1 MDATLSP
8 SRARGSRVVNPP
20 VPSEPF
26 TRGSLYLGPLFEAHG
41 FRVVA
46 RDYDE
51 GIESSASAEYALGDV
66 RLRLAWDGTERVLW
80 IEAARQSGGAVTS
93 RWTDIEWSV
102 AGQRLAVD
110 PDLSDARLE
119 TLAHALVAF
128 LARGRSHPVS
138 SQEP

>member
-1 MDATLSP
+1 MDASLPARRTR
-8 SRARGSRVVNPP
+8 SRIIVSTH

-41 FRVVA
+41 FRIVA

-51 GIESSASAEYALGDV
+51 GIEASASAEYALGDV

-93 RWTDIEWSV
+93 RWTDIEWVV
-102 AGQRLAVD
+102 AGERL
-110 PDLSDARLE
+110 PPETELTDARLQA
-119 TLAHALVAF
+119 LAEALVAF
-128 LARGRSHPVS
+128 LARGAAAPPSAPV
-138 SQEP
+138 E

>member
-1 MDATLSP
+1 VSTH
-8 SRARGSRVVNPP
+8 

-41 FRVVA
+41 FRLVA

-51 GIESSASAEYALGDV
+51 GIEASASAEYALGDI

-93 RWTDIEWSV
+93 RWTDIEWAV
-102 AGQRLAVD
+102 AGKRLPVQAEM
-110 PDLSDARLE
+110 SDERLE
-119 TLAHALVAF
+119 TLASALVAF
-128 LARGRSHPVS
+128 LARGTAVASAS
-138 SQEP
+138 SAT

>member
-1 MDATLSP
+1 MST
-8 SRARGSRVVNPP
+8 P
-20 VPSEPF
+20 VASEPF

-41 FRVVA
+41 FRLVA

-51 GIESSASAEYALGDV
+51 GVESSASAEYALGDV

-102 AGQRLAVD
+102 AGKRLPVD

-119 TLAHALVAF
+119 TLANALVAF
-128 LARGRSHPVS
+128 LARGRSDSVP
-138 SQEP
+138 SQES